1 MIANSFN
8 FKRAASNN
16 KSDDDR
22 MVQPNISDEL
32 ASYSVPYSSI
42 PESSPSDM
50 PQTDHFKFA
59 TPDTTID
66 EHIPAQPGQ
75 PTPAPSGSTTGPL
88 KTTIRLVSASNSA
101 SNLTQ
106 SPEVGTPQLRPVDP
120 PFDLLMGSPDARGQ
134 SRVPVWPL
142 SPQGRLYPT
151 LPADELDE
159 ARKQQEKS
167 RLPGNTAP
175 FQPSVGSTKVHPKAS
190 DNVQDL
196 FSPAPKPL
204 GQQKE
209 RVGIPRSEP
218 FLFGSPLPRHSVSNK
233 AFDTAAASVLEEM
246 NKRLSAAGVQKVG
259 VDVFGTVP
267 VTTTAAKRD
276 GSLRTSGTV
285 ERFDKIHEEQ
295 FNKMDSIANHYA
307 AKRGVLGSKKRKS
320 DVFGHG
326 FAPAKKQPS
335 AAPHKRMIPGGFGDE
350 DDMVDDVQE
359 EADRRMSK
367 RVRVLEE
374 DGGKDKGR
382 RLTIS
387 PKKSGAEEKQAERE
401 RAATRKMLE
410 VRKEKR
416 RSSRH
421 ARASHIGPQAVSST
435 SPPFFS
441 APLSLVILAGD
452 ITVLLT
458 ESLGIDKGKATPRFG
473 ILSSAKSI
481 VRSVWNFGV
490 GSPTK
495 ASKTTSTT
503 TTTTTSA
510 ATKSQTAPVAE
521 SKETKPVA
529 PPPKKPSLPVASR
542 PSEAPLGN
550 RKGTVPIRVSSS
562 ASSKALADGV
572 AAKGRTSQS
581 RKPSLRVSSGTTK
594 LLNTAPG
601 GSIGSRQS
609 IRVSVN
615 AASSTGT
622 KDTNNG
628 NDNRNK
634 ASIFSPSSRVTSRLF
649 APTASSLA
657 RMRGP
662 GIVSKSKTSTIIAQR
677 AKTPPRNAVLDAITN
692 SPRGGGGNSNT
703 GSPPPA
709 RDKIFTTPLL
719 LSPVKP
725 GSLAAAASALAATT
739 RNGTQS
745 PERERPLANR
755 TTATPATAT
764 TKGQFL
770 SARKPRISRSRI
782 IAKLGAQ
789 RAAATATATSST
801 AASSSSRLP
810 SSSRPT
816 VVATAAGS
824 KIPRASAGAVR
835 APRVRSSMAT
845 ATRRSYAGA
854 KSAGRGSDV
863 LMSAKKHVR
872 QSEFVRRRSRMTGGS
887 AVGIASGGAGMS
899 HAVNCSTDGS
909 MEMDV
914 DDD

>member
-1 MIANSFN
+1 MSSSLRVIANSFN
-8 FKRAASNN
+8 FKRATSNN

-22 MVQPNISDEL
+22 LLQSNIYDEL
-32 ASYSVPYSSI
+32 ASHSVPYSSI
-42 PESSPSDM
+42 PKSSPSDM
-50 PQTDHFKFA
+50 PQTDHFKFS

-66 EHIPAQPGQ
+66 EHIPVQPGH
-75 PTPAPSGSTTGPL
+75 PTPAPSGGTTGPL
-88 KTTIRLVSASNSA
+88 KTTIRLVSASNSNSN

-106 SPEVGTPQLRPVDP
+106 SPGVGTPQLRPVDT

-134 SRVPVWPL
+134 SRVPMWPL

-159 ARKQQEKS
+159 AKRHQEISKI
-167 RLPGNTAP
+167 PGDSAP
-175 FQPSVGSTKVHPKAS
+175 YRPS
-190 DNVQDL
+190 DRVQDL
-196 FSPAPKPL
+196 FSPAPKPP

-259 VDVFGTVP
+259 ADVFGTVP
-267 VTTTAAKRD
+267 VTSAAAKRD
-276 GSLRTSGTV
+276 FGSLRESGAD
-285 ERFDKIHEEQ
+285 RFDKIHEEQ

-307 AKRGVLGSKKRKS
+307 AKRGVPGSKKRKS
-320 DVFGHG
+320 DVLGHG
-326 FAPAKKQPS
+326 SAPAKKRSS
-335 AAPHKRMIPGGFGDE
+335 AAPHKRMGIPGGFDDE
-350 DDMVDDVQE
+350 DDVDDVQE
-359 EADRRMSK
+359 EGDRRMSK

-421 ARASHIGPQAVSST
+421 PRASHVGPQAVSST
-435 SPPFFS
+435 SPPFLL
-441 APLSLVILAGD
+441 ALRRWQYGLLTGPLS
-452 ITVLLT
+452 
-458 ESLGIDKGKATPRFG
+458 IDKGKATPRFG

-490 GSPTK
+490 GSPMK
-495 ASKTTSTT
+495 ASKKE
-503 TTTTTSA
+503 A
-510 ATKSQTAPVAE
+510 AKSQTAPVAE
-521 SKETKPVA
+521 PKGTKPAA
-529 PPPKKPSLPVASR
+529 PLPKKPSLPAASL
-542 PSEAPLGN
+542 PSEAAN
-550 RKGTVPIRVSSS
+550 RKGFAPVRASSS

-572 AAKGRTSQS
+572 AAKGGASYS
-581 RKPSLRVSSGTTK
+581 RQPSLRISSGTTRA
-594 LLNTAPG
+594 LNHAPEG
-601 GSIGSRQS
+601 GRIGSRQS
-609 IRVSVN
+609 IRASAN

-622 KDTNNG
+622 KYTGDASRSSTSTGRVSGVVGTAAEGVNSSISNNKSSKD
-628 NDNRNK
+628 DNRNK
-634 ASIFSPSSRVTSRLF
+634 ASIFSPTGTTSRLF

-657 RMRGP
+657 KMRGAST
-662 GIVSKSKTSTIIAQR
+662 VSKSKTSTIIAQR

-692 SPRGGGGNSNT
+692 SPRGGGNSYT
-703 GSPPPA
+703 GSPPPP

-739 RNGTQS
+739 RSGAQS
-745 PERERPLANR
+745 PERSLANR
-755 TTATPATAT
+755 TTTATMT
-764 TKGQFL
+764 TKG
-770 SARKPRISRSRI
+770 STRKPRISRSRI

-789 RAAATATATSST
+789 RAAATSSST
-801 AASSSSRLP
+801 ATSSSSRL

-816 VVATAAGS
+816 VATAAGS
-824 KIPRASAGAVR
+824 KIPRASGGAVR

-863 LMSAKKHVR
+863 LLSAKKHVR
-872 QSEFVRRRSRMTGGS
+872 QSEFVRRRNRMTGS
-887 AVGIASGGAGMS
+887 AIGVASGAGGS
-899 HAVNCSTDGS
+899 HAVDCGTNEDGS
-909 MEMDV
+909 LAMDI
-914 DDD
+914 DED